1 MNNRAIFLDRDG
13 TLIETKV
20 INDKPVAINDVNKL
34 KILPGA
40 LESCNMLKSL
50 GFLLVLI
57 TNQPDV
63 SKGIVSKNDVGEIN
77 KHLKS
82 VLKLDAF
89 FVCYH
94 DTNEKCS
101 CKKPK
106 PGLIM
111 NAKIQLGI
119 DLSRSYLIG
128 DRVSDIA
135 AGAAAGCK
143 NSFLIKKNYSGYISS
158 ISYLEVDSILE
169 AAYIISN
176 IENEEFTLL

>member
-63 SKGIVSKNDVGEIN
+63 SKGIVSKNDVN
-77 KHLKS
+77 
-82 VLKLDAF
+82 
-89 FVCYH
+89 
-94 DTNEKCS
+94 
-101 CKKPK
+101 
-106 PGLIM
+106 
-111 NAKIQLGI
+111 
-119 DLSRSYLIG
+119 IG
-128 DRVSDIA
+128 
-135 AGAAAGCK
+135 
-143 NSFLIKKNYSGYISS
+143 S
-158 ISYLEVDSILE
+158 ISFFIMSH
-169 AAYIISN
+169 S
-176 IENEEFTLL
+176 